1 MDNGGE
7 VEHFAGTLFGG
18 FVNKKGLLIVVG
30 HGFGSVGDDE
40 HEDGG
45 FEGDQGNSD
54 AFGLGRVYGRL
65 HT

>member
-1 MDNGGE
+1 
-7 VEHFAGTLFGG
+7 LFGG
-18 FVNKKGLLIVVG
+18 FVDQKELLIVVG
-30 HGFGSVGDDE
+30 HGLGGVGDDE

-45 FEGDQGNSD
+45 FEGDEGDGD